1 MENLEQTTAKNLL
14 QINAIIFNPAN
25 PFLWSSGWKSPIYCD
40 NRKTL
45 SYPEIR
51 NFLKKSFAVSIRNK
65 YPTAEVIAGV
75 ATGAIAIGALT
86 ADELGLPFVY
96 IRSKSKGHGLENM
109 IEGDLKQDQQVV
121 VIEDLVSTGK
131 SSINAVHALRN
142 AGANVLGMNAIFS
155 YGFDIAEQNFLD
167 ADCPLHTLTNY
178 ETMIEIAVKEGY
190 LEEKDIKS
198 LTEWRKDPANWG
210 NN

>member
-51 NFLKKSFAVSIRNK
+51 NSLKKSFASSIQNK
-65 YPTAEVIAGV
+65 YQEVGVIAGV

-86 ADELGLPFVY
+86 AEELGLPFVY
-96 IRSKSKGHGLENM
+96 VRSKSKGHGLENM
-109 IEGDLKQDQQVV
+109 IEGDLNKHQKVV
-121 VIEDLVSTGK
+121 VIEDLISTGK

-142 AGANVLGMNAIFS
+142 AGAEVLGMMAIFS
-155 YGFDIAEQNFLD
+155 YGFDVAYKNFLE
-167 ADCPLHTLTNY
+167 AECPLQTLTNY

-210 NN
+210 K

>member
-51 NFLKKSFAVSIRNK
+51 NFLRKSFASSIRNK
-65 YPTAEVIAGV
+65 YPEAEVIAGV
-75 ATGAIAIGALT
+75 ATGAIAIGAVT
-86 ADELGLPFVY
+86 ADELELPFVY
-96 IRSKSKGHGLENM
+96 VRSKSKGHGLENK
-109 IEGDLKQDQQVV
+109 IEGDLQKNQKVV
-121 VIEDLVSTGK
+121 VIEDLISTGK
-131 SSINAVHALRN
+131 SSLNAVQALRD

-155 YGFDIAEQNFLD
+155 YGFDVAHNNFVK
-167 ADCPLHTLTNY
+167 ADCPLQTLTNY
-178 ETMIEIAVKEGY
+178 ETMIKIAVQEGY
-190 LEEKDIKS
+190 LEEKDTKS
-198 LTEWRKDPANWG
+198 LAEWRKDPANWG
-210 NN
+210 K